1 MSKTIITAKANSVLL
16 ATVLVSG
23 IIALSY
29 PSFMIGAQAQE
40 FNGMDQR
47 YNNYEPEHETDYG
60 MDSYDKKSYEKD
72 YSYDKSKDSV
82 KNIECKNYNFNG
94 LKPHGMS
101 SGLNGLSSEALA
113 ADEGANGASS
123 SESDRGSYGGSS
135 GHDGSV
141 TVYCIFDN
149 HKKIPKPPVP
159 PVKDCEE
166 CFETL
171 SMGPNGDFAKVEAEL
186 TDEAG
191 FTFSLGGPPV
201 SFTANSFE
209 ELCQI
214 LEENARNFG
223 DIQSTIVALFRD
235 AGVSES
241 LANDISDCIATAI
254 GIRD

>member
-16 ATVLVSG
+16 ATVLVAG

-82 KNIECKNYNFNG
+82 KNIESKNYNFNG

-149 HKKIPKPPVP
+149 HKKTPKSPVP
-159 PVKDCEE
+159 PVPVDE
-166 CFETL
+166 CT
-171 SMGPNGDFAKVEAEL
+171 
-186 TDEAG
+186 TC
-191 FTFSLGGPPV
+191 
-201 SFTANSFE
+201 FTAEGVTLVFPKQVPATLPMTDGVINSFE
-209 ELCQI
+209 ELCNLI
-214 LEENARNFG
+214 FNPPY
-223 DIQSTIVALFRD
+223 
-235 AGVSES
+235 SES
-241 LANDISDCIATAI
+241 LTQLERLVEAVVPTGTTADQIDNIVDCLVLLLDIR
-254 GIRD
+254 GGGNGGG